1 MEILNLIDEV
11 IVLAKKEIEIPIWE
25 KYALTIEEAALYFR
39 IGQKELREKT
49 DEPNCDFVIF
59 KGTHRL
65 IKRKKMEEYL
75 NNISTW

>member
-1 MEILNLIDEV
+1 MEMLNLIEV

-75 NNISTW
+75 DNISTW